1 MDLQDVFENFKIHLK
16 DNVYAVLWSAWLRKD
31 KSGLTENECQHILHT
46 FAHAFIIL
54 SDLDID
60 LKMGQRQARWIETY
74 PQDTHSYSIILVN
87 MPKFRNRF
95 KAVLDNIKRSLKKQT
110 KLMSRKKLLLLLL
123 FSSTNPCQSS
133 SRCWRD

>member
-54 SDLDID
+54 ASLQRDSPNDLRTFFDVINEI
-60 LKMGQRQARWIETY
+60 R
-74 PQDTHSYSIILVN
+74 ILVE
-87 MPKFRNRF
+87 
-95 KAVLDNIKRSLKKQT
+95 
-110 KLMSRKKLLLLLL
+110 
-123 FSSTNPCQSS
+123 
-133 SRCWRD
+133 